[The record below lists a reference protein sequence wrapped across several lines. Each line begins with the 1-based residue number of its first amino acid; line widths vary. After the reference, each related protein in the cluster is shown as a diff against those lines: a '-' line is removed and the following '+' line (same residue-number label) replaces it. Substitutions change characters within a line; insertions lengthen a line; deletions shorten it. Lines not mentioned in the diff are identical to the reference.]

1 MYCTRCDFDLDV
13 ARRIITFD
21 SLAKADRLFCV
32 STVCSCTITA
42 PPGHHIRLEMSVFQ
56 LTDGGLEI
64 DWFYVYDGNTTNTLL
79 GSFTGV
85 KRPFT
90 VQSRSRF
97 MMLQLRRQYSFFRS
111 TFKGSYNY
119 STTKG
124 KLMFILVQMPYSS
137 YQDVECYN
145 PADPQT
151 DVF

>member
-21 SLAKADRLFCV
+21 SLAKHQWFY
-32 STVCSCTITA
+32 SCTITA

-56 LTDGGLEI
+56 LTDVGFGI
-64 DWFYVYDGNTTNTLL
+64 QDWFYVYDGNTTNTLL

-97 MMLQLRRQYSFFRS
+97 MMLQLRREYSFFRS